1 LTDTSNNYQ
10 ILLFSASD
18 AVIATVEQLCSQY
31 EEKDY
36 IVDIIASSEESDAKK
51 LLTPIDADAS
61 IPLVIIDFDSIE
73 ETNCWHIVEFIR
85 NTLNNEAI
93 RIYISSQKAL
103 DMSLMVEN
111 NVSELINILDIKP
124 ASFLTTL
131 SASLRTFKRII
142 AINNARKQ
150 LKHSEEQSEED
161 IAGDVKEL
169 QQSEKRLQNI
179 LDSMLIP
186 VFITGLHDN
195 KLKFINNNSR
205 ETFGLQGIDITDFDK
220 QNLYVNPEDHLKA
233 IEMVRKEGK
242 LDNFETK
249 MRAMNGSEYYF
260 IRSSKII
267 SYMKEEC
274 ELVTFK
280 DISPR
285 KKMEEE
291 LKRLATTDA
300 LTGLNN
306 RHQLYK
312 LSDAEIKRSKRTNSP
327 LTAML
332 IDADLFK
339 RINDTYGHKAGDKVL
354 ISLANCFMSL
364 AREIDICGRL
374 GGEEF
379 VIVLPETSTNAA
391 FKMAKRL
398 QAAVRNLI
406 IEDEGNTINITVSI
420 GITAMFPG
428 EEDLDTII
436 HRADMALYKAKET
449 GRDKIII
456 YDETCDKVIDT

>member
-1 LTDTSNNYQ
+1 LTNSINNYQ
-10 ILLFSASD
+10 VLLFSASE

-36 IVDIIASSEESDAKK
+36 AVDVLATSDEVEAKK
-51 LLTPIDADAS
+51 LLAPIDADAS
-61 IPLVIIDFDSIE
+61 IPLVIIDFDSVE
-73 ETNCWHIVEFIR
+73 EKNCWHVVEFIR

-93 RIYISSQKAL
+93 RIYISSQEAL
-103 DMSLMVEN
+103 NMSLMVEN
-111 NVSELINILDIKP
+111 NISELINILDIKA

-150 LKHSEEQSEED
+150 LKHSDGQSEED
-161 IAGDVKEL
+161 IAGDVKQL

-195 KLKFINNNSR
+195 KLKFINNNAR
-205 ETFGLQGIDITDFDK
+205 ETFGLQGVDITTFDK
-220 QNLYVNPEDHLKA
+220 QALYVDPQDHIKA
-233 IEMVRKEGK
+233 IKLVRKEGK

-249 MRAMNGSEYYF
+249 MRSQKGSEYYF

-267 SYMKEEC
+267 SYMQEEC

-327 LTAML
+327 LSAML
-332 IDADLFK
+332 IDADFFK
-339 RINDTYGHKAGDKVL
+339 KINDTYGHKAGDKVL
-354 ISLANCFMSL
+354 ISLANCFLSL

-379 VIVLPETSTNAA
+379 VIVLPETSTKAA
-391 FKMAKRL
+391 INMARRL
-398 QAAVRNLI
+398 QAAVRDLVI
-406 IEDEGNTINITVSI
+406 KDEGNTINITVSI

-456 YDETCDKVIDT
+456 YDETCDK